1 MDNFVKYK
9 RITETFP
16 IGYSQED
23 IQKFLDGLIING
35 WKVINYNENT
45 SRGALTINVFCGKE
59 RIIL

>member
-16 IGYSQED
+16 IGYAQED
-23 IQKFLDGLIING
+23 IQKFLDSLVIND
-35 WKVINYNENT
+35 WKVINYNE
-45 SRGALTINVFCGKE
+45 SIIRGALTISVFCGKE